1 MENNKKNVGRIVIIV
16 LLVIF
21 ILLAAGIAINMMR
34 MRKTFM
40 KLAEGSFVYRDGV
53 ETYMEHGQ
61 VVIDKLVNVDGKIYY
76 VDNEGHKVK
85 DTWAIIDND
94 GHYGYFGNFGDLV
107 VNKIRTIDGKDYY
120 FDENGILYQ
129 DKTEKQIKIID
140 GAEYIANKNGELRFA
155 SGTFASE
162 TETTTT
168 AKAVTT
174 TTARQQTQ
182 TTIISAEQVAAER
195 AAAQQAAAQQA
206 AAQQA
211 AAQQAAAQQA
221 AAQQAA
227 TQQAAAQQ
235 AATQQ
240 SVQIS
245 TAAPFAN
252 AINVSGSNTTVPDEF
267 GGPGVVGNNTGTNTA
282 QVSPGNTAQTAPVAP
297 GGGTTTNAQSAKE
310 VKIQSTQRM
319 TETVDGDDYECN
331 ITIVKPIMVGTSSEE
346 TMNMNSCIDEV
357 MDAILEDVQGVVGEY
372 DTLPKSVSITNAS
385 ISSST
390 NSRVVIQLSGSVRP
404 KSGSSKSIK
413 YRITYDRKE
422 VNADFS
428 RTTN

>member
-107 VNKIRTIDGKDYY
+107 VNKIRTINGKDYY

-140 GAEYIANKNGELRFA
+140 GTEYIANKNGELRFA

-168 AKAVTT
+168 AKTVTT

-182 TTIISAEQVAAER
+182 QTQTTIVSAEAQL

-227 TQQAAAQQ
+227 TQQAA
-235 AATQQ
+235 
-240 SVQIS
+240 QIS

-404 KSGSSKSIK
+404 KSGSSKTIK

>member
-182 TTIISAEQVAAER
+182 QTQSAIISAEQVAAEQ
-195 AAAQQAAAQQA
+195 AAAQQAVAQQAAAQQA

-211 AAQQAAAQQA
+211 A
-221 AAQQAA
+221 QQAA
-227 TQQAAAQQ
+227 TQQAA
-235 AATQQ
+235 
-240 SVQIS
+240 QIS

-267 GGPGVVGNNTGTNTA
+267 GGPGVVGNNNGTNTA
-282 QVSPGNTAQTAPVAP
+282 QVSPGNTAQTATVAP

-404 KSGSSKSIK
+404 KSGSSKTIK

>member
-1 MENNKKNVGRIVIIV
+1 MENNKKNVGRIIIIV
-16 LLVIF
+16 LLVVF

-40 KLAEGSFVYRDGV
+40 KLAEGSFVYKDGV

-168 AKAVTT
+168 ARQQT
-174 TTARQQTQ
+174 QQTQ
-182 TTIISAEQVAAER
+182 TTIISAEQVAAQQAAAEH

-211 AAQQAAAQQA
+211 VAQQAAAQQA
-221 AAQQAA
+221 VAQQAS
-227 TQQAAAQQ
+227 
-235 AATQQ
+235 QQ
-240 SVQIS
+240 SAQIS

-252 AINVSGSNTTVPDEF
+252 AINVSGSNITVPDEF
-267 GGPGVVGNNTGTNTA
+267 GGPGVVGKNTNTA
-282 QVSPGNTAQTAPVAP
+282 QVSPGNVSNTAPVAP
-297 GGGTTTNAQSAKE
+297 GGGTVTTNAQSANE

-372 DTLPKSVSITNAS
+372 DILPKSVSITNAS

-404 KSGSSKSIK
+404 KSGSSKTIK

>member
-1 MENNKKNVGRIVIIV
+1 MENNKKNVGRIIIIV
-16 LLVIF
+16 LLVVF

-40 KLAEGSFVYRDGV
+40 KLAEGSFVYKDGV

-182 TTIISAEQVAAER
+182 QTQTTIISAEQVAAQQAAAEH
-195 AAAQQAAAQQA
+195 AAAQQVAAQQAAAQQA
-206 AAQQA
+206 AVQQ

-221 AAQQAA
+221 
-227 TQQAAAQQ
+227 
-235 AATQQ
+235 
-240 SVQIS
+240 QIS

-267 GGPGVVGNNTGTNTA
+267 GGPGVVGNNNYNRTQAN
-282 QVSPGNTAQTAPVAP
+282 PGNVSNTAPVAP
-297 GGGTTTNAQSAKE
+297 GGGTATTNAQSANE

-372 DTLPKSVSITNAS
+372 DILPKSVSITNAS

-404 KSGSSKSIK
+404 KSGSSKTIK

>member
-168 AKAVTT
+168 AKVVTT

-182 TTIISAEQVAAER
+182 QTQTTIVSAEAQL

-227 TQQAAAQQ
+227 AQQ
-235 AATQQ
+235 SA
-240 SVQIS
+240 QIS

-267 GGPGVVGNNTGTNTA
+267 GGPGVVGNNTRTNTA

-404 KSGSSKSIK
+404 KSGSSKTIK

>member
-21 ILLAAGIAINMMR
+21 ILLAVGIAINMMR

-182 TTIISAEQVAAER
+182 QTQSAIISAEQV
-195 AAAQQAAAQQA
+195 AAQQAAAQQA

-221 AAQQAA
+221 AQQAA
-227 TQQAAAQQ
+227 TQQAA
-235 AATQQ
+235 
-240 SVQIS
+240 QIS

-267 GGPGVVGNNTGTNTA
+267 GGPGVVGNNTGTN
-282 QVSPGNTAQTAPVAP
+282 TAPVAP

-404 KSGSSKSIK
+404 KSGSSKTIK

>member
-168 AKAVTT
+168 AKAVTAT
-174 TTARQQTQ
+174 TTRQQTQQTQ
-182 TTIISAEQVAAER
+182 TTIVSAEAQLAAAQQAAAQQAAAQQV
-195 AAAQQAAAQQA
+195 AAQQAAAQQA

-211 AAQQAAAQQA
+211 A
-221 AAQQAA
+221 
-227 TQQAAAQQ
+227 
-235 AATQQ
+235 QQ
-240 SVQIS
+240 SAQIS

-404 KSGSSKSIK
+404 KSGSSKTIK

>member
-168 AKAVTT
+168 AKAVTAT
-174 TTARQQTQ
+174 TTRQQTQQTQ
-182 TTIISAEQVAAER
+182 TTIVSAEAQL

-227 TQQAAAQQ
+227 
-235 AATQQ
+235 QQ
-240 SVQIS
+240 SAQIS

-346 TMNMNSCIDEV
+346 TINMNSCIDEV

-404 KSGSSKSIK
+404 KSGSSKTIK

>member
-168 AKAVTT
+168 AKAVTAT
-174 TTARQQTQ
+174 TTRQQTQQTQ
-182 TTIISAEQVAAER
+182 TTIVSAEAQLAAAQQAAAQQAAAQQV
-195 AAAQQAAAQQA
+195 AAQQAAAQQA

-211 AAQQAAAQQA
+211 A
-221 AAQQAA
+221 
-227 TQQAAAQQ
+227 
-235 AATQQ
+235 QQ
-240 SVQIS
+240 SAQIS

-319 TETVDGDDYECN
+319 TETVDGDDYECK

-404 KSGSSKSIK
+404 KSGSSKTIK

-422 VNADFS
+422 INADFS

>member
-1 MENNKKNVGRIVIIV
+1 
-16 LLVIF
+16 
-21 ILLAAGIAINMMR
+21 
-34 MRKTFM
+34 M
-40 KLAEGSFVYRDGV
+40 KLAEGSFVYKDGV

-182 TTIISAEQVAAER
+182 QTQTTIISAEQVAAQQ
-195 AAAQQAAAQQA
+195 AAAQQAAAQQVAAQQAAAQQA

-211 AAQQAAAQQA
+211 AQQAA
-221 AAQQAA
+221 
-227 TQQAAAQQ
+227 
-235 AATQQ
+235 
-240 SVQIS
+240 QIS

-282 QVSPGNTAQTAPVAP
+282 QVSPGNTPNTAPVAP
-297 GGGTTTNAQSAKE
+297 GGGTATTNAQSANE

-319 TETVDGDDYECN
+319 TETVDGDDYECT

-372 DTLPKSVSITNAS
+372 DILPKSVSITNAS

-404 KSGSSKSIK
+404 KSGSSKTIK